1 MNTPPILIK
10 LFEVS
15 RRMAETRALEPL
27 LEYIMDTALE
37 TFDGENGFII
47 LLNER
52 QELIYRLARNNKG
65 ENIPNPE
72 TQISHSI
79 LHDVLQSRQPI
90 LTSNAI
96 EDPVYHHAKSVEALH
111 LASVIAVPLIS
122 RGNLLGALYLEN
134 RSKPALFTTFDV
146 DPLRFFASQ
155 AAISIEN
162 ALLNDELEARV
173 QRRTK
178 ELALAHELLQ
188 QEMLEQKRAQ
198 VITNFIESAS
208 HHFRTPLTI
217 INTNADL
224 LRRRANITGYER
236 YITGIFD
243 QTAAILNLVNSLVTM
258 AQLDSLDQLELT
270 SHNLNEILHEIQIIT
285 TQQIPQRDLT
295 LHFEIPQQ
303 AIIANVDHDYLRQ
316 AIIEL
321 IHNAMTYT
329 PDGGDIYVRLYRQDH
344 QIYIDVVD
352 TGVGMEPEIIP
363 MIFDRFYRVDRAGT
377 SRGFGLGLAIVHR
390 IMEMHN
396 AKIEVMSE
404 LNKGSTFR
412 LILSE

>member
-1 MNTPPILIK
+1 
-10 LFEVS
+10 
-15 RRMAETRALEPL
+15 MAETRALEPL

-243 QTAAILNLVNSLVTM
+243 QTTAILNLVNSLVTM
-258 AQLDSLDQLELT
+258 AQLD
-270 SHNLNEILHEIQIIT
+270 
-285 TQQIPQRDLT
+285 
-295 LHFEIPQQ
+295 
-303 AIIANVDHDYLRQ
+303 
-316 AIIEL
+316 
-321 IHNAMTYT
+321 
-329 PDGGDIYVRLYRQDH
+329 
-344 QIYIDVVD
+344 
-352 TGVGMEPEIIP
+352 
-363 MIFDRFYRVDRAGT
+363 
-377 SRGFGLGLAIVHR
+377 
-390 IMEMHN
+390 
-396 AKIEVMSE
+396 
-404 LNKGSTFR
+404 
-412 LILSE
+412 